1 MYNLMQQML
10 VSGVGMVTAYQD
22 ERYVSPVTQELRFH
36 SRLVKFYKLAEYTQ
50 RHERYNSR
58 MRILCGC
65 LAEEVRAQ
73 DAFKY
78 EDRFL
83 GYGTDLSKEI
93 IKTVDETFKMN
104 IGAFAANPST
114 AYMEYFRAQAK
125 KIVARAKIM
134 YEGED

>member
-10 VSGVGMVTAYQD
+10 VSGVGMITSPHFEHYP
-22 ERYVSPVTQELRFH
+22 SPVTQELRLH
-36 SRLVKFYKLAEYTQ
+36 TTLIKFYTIAEYTQ

-73 DAFKY
+73 NAFKY

-93 IKTVDETFKMN
+93 IQTVDETFKMN

-134 YEGED
+134 YEGEE